1 MIYDLPRVRKMV
13 RMLAPAWLSW
23 LSIPAAVAAV
33 GLGLLIA
40 SRAPN
45 DGVAILAALAVALVI
60 NATLS

>member
-1 MIYDLPRVRKMV
+1 MIYDLPRVRKIV
-13 RMLAPAWLSW
+13 RTLSPAWLSW

-40 SRAPN
+40 VNAPN
-45 DGVAILAALAVALVI
+45 DGVAILAAVAVALVI

>member
-13 RMLAPAWLSW
+13 RAAAPAWLSW

-45 DGVAILAALAVALVI
+45 DGIAILAAIAVALVI